1 MNTNY
6 TLAILASLVLTN
18 CGGEQANESVATGVM
33 HGQVSAVD
41 TNDEPQPDT
50 WGTQAQQELALTATE
65 KKNLVVYQ
73 NGEVVTGK
81 VKTRAIFWGKEWTTA
96 TYAKDKISGIN
107 KLLSGIGNSNYA
119 KVVTEYGSRKGST
132 TADIEHTGSVVDSS
146 EFPTGDLTATQAV
159 VKICD
164 MTSQRPDASTVYF
177 VYGTKKAKAN
187 ICATHGWGTCKNGA
201 KVLMAWFPDIDN
213 AACTARD
220 NVTGNS
226 SGLAALANAT
236 AHELMESL
244 TDPRRTGWFAANR
257 DEVGDKCAWN
267 FPAQPVA
274 LSTGK
279 FKLINIWS
287 NSAYEA
293 GLGQANSY
301 GQKGC
306 VSSAF
311 QAVKK

>member
-65 KKNLVVYQ
+65 KKNLVTYR
-73 NGEVVTGK
+73 NGEVLTGT
-81 VKTRAIFWGKEWTTA
+81 VKTQAIFWGKEWSSA
-96 TYAKDKISGIN
+96 SYAKDKISGIN
-107 KLLSGIGNSNYA
+107 KLLSGIGNSGYA
-119 KVVTEYGSRKGST
+119 KIVTEYGSRKGSASANIT
-132 TADIEHTGSVVDSS
+132 HIGSTFDSS
-146 EFPTGDLTATQAV
+146 EFPTGDLTATQAALEV
-159 VKICD
+159 CK
-164 MTSQRPDASTVYF
+164 MTNNRPEATTVYF

-187 ICATHGWGTCKNGA
+187 ICATHGWGTCKNGT
-201 KVLMAWFPDIDN
+201 KLLMAWFPDIDN
-213 AACTARD
+213 ASCTARD

-226 SGLAALANAT
+226 TGLAALATAT
-236 AHELMESL
+236 AHELMETV
-244 TDPRRTGWFAANR
+244 TDPNRAGWFDAKNNEIA
-257 DEVGDKCAWN
+257 DKCAWN

-293 GLGQANSY
+293 SAGQANSY